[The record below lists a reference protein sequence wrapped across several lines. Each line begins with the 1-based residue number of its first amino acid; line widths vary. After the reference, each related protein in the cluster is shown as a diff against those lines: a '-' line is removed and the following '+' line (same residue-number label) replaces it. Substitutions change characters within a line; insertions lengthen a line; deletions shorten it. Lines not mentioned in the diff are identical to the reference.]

1 VDTRVRS
8 TPREKA
14 ALFRRTQS
22 EDSTPVVPPKPGGKG
37 RPTPSRK
44 EAEAAARARAK
55 GAADKKAAK
64 QLLRERR
71 AQENA
76 RMRAGMKS
84 GDERFL
90 PARDQGPVRRFIR
103 DRVDA
108 RLSAAEFL
116 LPLLVLIM
124 VLTYSGNPTLNR
136 YGQSLWLVT
145 ILLVTVDTVLLVFAL
160 KRDLRRRF
168 PDESHKGAGFYGIL
182 RAMQLRFLRL
192 PKPKVRLGQ
201 KLPERY

>member
-1 VDTRVRS
+1 M
-8 TPREKA
+8 
-14 ALFRRTQS
+14 FRRTKS
-22 EDSTPVVPPKPGGKG
+22 EDTTPVVPPKPGGKG

-64 QLLRERR
+64 KQDRARR
-71 AQENA
+71 MQESN
-76 RMRAGMKS
+76 RMRDAMKT
-84 GDERFL
+84 GDERYL
-90 PARDQGPVRRFIR
+90 PARDQGVVRRYIR
-103 DRVDA
+103 DRIDS

-116 LPLLVLIM
+116 LPLLVAIM
-124 VLTYSGNPTLNR
+124 IMTYSSNPTLNR

-145 ILLVTVDTVLLVFAL
+145 ILLVTFDTVWLVFL
-160 KRDLRRRF
+160 IKRELRKRF
-168 PDESHKGAGFYGIL
+168 PDESHKGATFYAVL

-192 PKPKVRLGQ
+192 PKPRVKLGQ

>member
-1 VDTRVRS
+1 M
-8 TPREKA
+8 
-14 ALFRRTQS
+14 FRRTKS
-22 EDSTPVVPPKPGGKG
+22 EDTTPVVPPKPGGKG

-64 QLLRERR
+64 KQDRARR
-71 AQENA
+71 MQESN
-76 RMRAGMKS
+76 RMREAMKT
-84 GDERFL
+84 GDERYL
-90 PARDQGPVRRFIR
+90 PARDQGVVRRYIR
-103 DRVDA
+103 DRIDA

-116 LPLLVLIM
+116 LPLLVVIM
-124 VLTYSGNPTLNR
+124 ILTYSGNPTMNR

-145 ILLVTVDTVLLVFAL
+145 ILLVTFDTVWLVFL
-160 KRDLRRRF
+160 IKRELRKRF
-168 PDESHKGAGFYGIL
+168 PDESHKGATFYGVL

-192 PKPKVRLGQ
+192 PKPRVKLGQ

>member
-1 VDTRVRS
+1 M
-8 TPREKA
+8 A
-14 ALFRRTQS
+14 ALFRRTKP
-22 EDSTPVVPPKPGGKG
+22 EETPPAPTKPGGKG

-55 GAADKKAAK
+55 AGVDKKAAR

-71 AQENA
+71 LEENA
-76 RMRAGMKS
+76 KMRQGMKT

-108 RLSAAEFL
+108 RLSMAEFL
-116 LPLLVLIM
+116 LPLLVVIM
-124 VLTYSGNPTLNR
+124 ILSYSGSPTANR

-145 ILLVTVDTVLLVFAL
+145 ILLVATDTLVLVFRL
-160 KRDLRRRF
+160 KKDLRTRF
-168 PDESHKGAGFYGIL
+168 PDESHKGTTFYALL

-192 PKPKVRLGQ
+192 PKPQVKLGA
-201 KLPERY
+201 KLPDRY